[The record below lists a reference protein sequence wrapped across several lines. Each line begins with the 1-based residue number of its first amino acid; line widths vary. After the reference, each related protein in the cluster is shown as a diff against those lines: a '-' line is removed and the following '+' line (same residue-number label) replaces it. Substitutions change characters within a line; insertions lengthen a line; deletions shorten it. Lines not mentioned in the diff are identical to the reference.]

1 MLNLFKHFAAT
12 NKQHTNYHFWNY
24 TNHPIELWTPGVIL
38 QKVEYIHNNPVRAGI
53 VTEAHHY
60 LYSSACPDSQ
70 LKVLML

>member
-1 MLNLFKHFAAT
+1 MLNLFKHFAST

-24 TNHPIELWTPGVIL
+24 TNHPIELWSPEVIM

-53 VTEAHHY
+53 VTEPQYY
-60 LYSSACPDSQ
+60 LYSSACPDSP